1 MYVHELS
8 EWPNFRWD
16 QERLTGP
23 LAEVRLKQGRVL
35 GRLASLGFAMQQ
47 QTVLDTL
54 TLDVL
59 KSSEIEGERL
69 DAEQVR
75 SSIARKLGMEFA
87 ALPRAE
93 RDVEGVVEM
102 MLDATGRHNEPLT
115 AQRLYRWH
123 RALFPTGQS
132 GLTQIVVGAWRDDRR
147 GPMQVVSGPVG
158 KERVHFRAPGAERL
172 EGEMRR
178 FLDWFEGGAVVDP
191 LVKAGLAHLWF
202 VTVHPFEDGN
212 GRMARAIGDL
222 ALARSE
228 GSSQRYYSMSAQIR
242 VERQAYYENLERTQR
257 GSMDVTLWLDWFVG
271 CLGRAIDVAEAGL
284 VAVTAKA
291 RFWDRLRQV
300 SLNDRQRLVLNRL
313 LDGYEGKLSSG
324 KYAGMA
330 KCSTDTALRDI
341 EQLIEVGALE
351 RSAGRGR
358 GTSYVL
364 KGLES

>member
-1 MYVHELS
+1 MRRLFIHELRG
-8 EWPNFRWD
+8 WPEFCWD
-16 QERLTGP
+16 ERIVAKV
-23 LAEVRLKQGRVL
+23 AEVRLKQGRLIGRMEVL
-35 GRLASLGFAMQQ
+35 GAEYQRE
-47 QTVLDTL
+47 TVLRTL
-54 TLDVL
+54 VLDVV
-59 KSSEIEGERL
+59 KSSEIEGVRVDARQVSAMLQGRL
-69 DAEQVR
+69 E
-75 SSIARKLGMEFA
+75 LGN
-87 ALPRAE
+87 
-93 RDVEGVVEM
+93 VVEM
-102 MLDATGRHNEPLT
+102 VVDATQRYQEPLT
-115 AQRLYRWH
+115 PRRLFRW
-123 RALFPTGQS
+123 RQMLLGGALRKK
-132 GLTQIVVGAWRDDRR
+132 WRDDRR

-222 ALARSE
+222 AFARSE

-242 VERQAYYENLERTQR
+242 VERQAYYDNLERTQR

-324 KYAGMA
+324 KYAVMA

-341 EQLIEVGALE
+341 EQLMEVGALE